1 MKRILFALL
10 LLTPSAAFAG
20 MTFDI
25 SCENVDRISITR
37 NNDSRLIFKPGSG
50 PFHAVY
56 FRLKPEAA
64 RKFAHLLKASRTFFL
79 PADGTGYESEK
90 LTITTHGKALRN
102 DAPAVDAHGQEKVG
116 TIIFNEQD
124 AFDLAREVCPT
135 LTPDKELV
143 ARQGMG
149 SEGAPLP
156 PATALAQPTYDL
168 SCENVK
174 KVLIVRMP
182 NGWLDIHALKAF
194 FIPSP
199 SAHGLRGKNNY
210 SIS

>member
-1 MKRILFALL
+1 MKRILLALL

-25 SCENVDRISITR
+25 SCENVDHISITR

-64 RKFAHLLKASRTFFL
+64 REFAHRLKAARTFFL
-79 PADGTGYESEK
+79 PGDGTSYESET

-102 DAPAVDAHGQEKVG
+102 DAPDVDAHGQEKVG

-135 LTPDKELV
+135 LTPDK
-143 ARQGMG
+143 
-149 SEGAPLP
+149 
-156 PATALAQPTYDL
+156 
-168 SCENVK
+168 
-174 KVLIVRMP
+174 VLID
-182 NGWLDIHALKAF
+182 GQQE
-194 FIPSP
+194 
-199 SAHGLRGKNNY
+199 
-210 SIS
+210 